1 MAQTAIDIG
10 TLVKEVNRLLEAGEP
25 ANISTDEHSGYTGY
39 KPQHIIDAMNDVF
52 GVGVWGFEE
61 VSSEIVPTG
70 DKGASLAV
78 AQVKVW
84 LKDVPSAPVG
94 WGQNR
99 VTRGDIGD
107 ARKGAQTDAI
117 KKALSYFSI
126 GNRAYQG
133 LLVAGGNGNGHAA
146 AQPTVKNT
154 LDNSPASKQQLSE
167 ITRLASALG
176 RQVTAPETYR
186 DAQTLLTTLAREYN
200 KAPSG
205 NGTAAITRGELFERG
220 EERGMWTRMAPS
232 AFYAMASAITGKP
245 QSKGDWTMT
254 ADEMAE
260 MARQIETER
269 ATPASGK

>member
-1 MAQTAIDIG
+1 MTQTAIDIASQ
-10 TLVKEVNRLLEAGEP
+10 VKEVNRLLEAGEP
-25 ANISTDEHSGYTGY
+25 GNISTDEHSGYTGY

-133 LLVAGGNGNGHAA
+133 LLKEDSQGNHTRPAQPTRPRVVDTPKAHPGTEHLVNGNG
-146 AQPTVKNT
+146 
-154 LDNSPASKQQLSE
+154 SPAF
-167 ITRLASALG
+167 
-176 RQVTAPETYR
+176 PE
-186 DAQTLLTTLAREYN
+186 
-200 KAPSG
+200 KSV
-205 NGTAAITRGELFERG
+205 AITRGELFERG
-220 EERGMWTRMAPS
+220 ELKGMWTRMTPS
-232 AFYAMASAITGKP
+232 AFYAMASAITGRP
-245 QSKGDWTMT
+245 QSKQDWTMN
-254 ADEMAE
+254 ASEMAE
-260 MARQIETER
+260 MARQIEVER
-269 ATPASGK
+269 AARGNEQVSA

>member
-1 MAQTAIDIG
+1 MTQTAIDIASQ
-10 TLVKEVNRLLEAGEP
+10 VKEVNRLLLAGEP
-25 ANISTDEHSGYTGY
+25 QNISTDEHSGYTGY

-84 LKDVPSAPVG
+84 LKDVPSQPVG

-133 LLVAGGNGNGHAA
+133 LLKEDSQGNHARPAQPAKHVVDAVQPKAAPGTEHLTNGHG
-146 AQPTVKNT
+146 
-154 LDNSPASKQQLSE
+154 SPAFPS
-167 ITRLASALG
+167 
-176 RQVTAPETYR
+176 
-186 DAQTLLTTLAREYN
+186 N
-200 KAPSG
+200 KD
-205 NGTAAITRGELFERG
+205 TVAITRGELFERG
-220 EERGMWTRMAPS
+220 EQRGMWTRIAS
-232 AFYAMASAITGKP
+232 TARYAKA
-245 QSKGDWTMT
+245 
-254 ADEMAE
+254 
-260 MARQIETER
+260 
-269 ATPASGK
+269 